1 MTAVPRFRESP
12 IEPGLPPPVAARGA
26 SFEHAR
32 DNPRTCCSIV
42 KYKSEL
48 TPRSFRE
55 LIELA
60 YRALPVKDPKS
71 LRVLPRNLSGS
82 CLEWAALMEKRRASC
97 KNDRACARPEMG

>member
-1 MTAVPRFRESP
+1 MAAVPRFRESP

-71 LRVLPRNLSGS
+71 LRVLPRMGS
-82 CLEWAALMEKRRASC
+82 AYGKCAAHHAKMTEPARAPRWANAKG
-97 KNDRACARPEMG
+97 K